1 MEGFGASAFNGVG
14 AVMKKRRSVT
24 SRRPRLEAQ
33 LIMESHDI
41 SLPSNNSRRLSPD
54 ENGGSEAGFRRKEY
68 CLNNPLPRS
77 SSGNRVEGGISSKKI
92 KRDKKTFGVFDGYY
106 GSGCP
111 RGGNGSDLKHC
122 SEGALAP
129 AYWKSSSKT
138 KGSIEMQ
145 SKSPDG
151 SMGRS
156 GDGDNMHLPE
166 GAQSLSAES
175 KLRKVKLK
183 VGGVTRTIHAKSN
196 LDSGNGGSSAKPP
209 RSSDAIR
216 HHQRLSPQDN
226 SDDRSLEKGNG
237 LQGSAW
243 KDSSGVSFSRG
254 TKDDSHG
261 ESISGKQTDKLHDIS
276 SFEPVRKSKRVPKR
290 RVLDGAFDDVEE
302 DDEIRYLEKLKTSK
316 VSADQTAELEDTGED
331 GVKKR
336 KISKLSKNRSTPYE
350 VDEDFVMSR
359 SNKENRKKLRSGRES
374 DDTYYVEEEEPG
386 SDGGPDA
393 RRKKQK
399 VSVDSPADLRTEP
412 LTTRQRALQS
422 GKGGNGE
429 SLIEFPNGLP
439 PAPSRKQKEKLSEVE
454 IQAKK
459 AEAAQRRKMQVE
471 KAARESEAEA
481 IRKILGL
488 DSDKRKEEKK
498 QKERE
503 EKVKAAK
510 SHILASSTIKWVMG
524 PTGTVVIF
532 PEDVGLPNIF
542 SSKPCSYPPP
552 REKCAGPSCT
562 NEYKYRD
569 SKSKLPLCSLQC
581 YKAVQG
587 SAQRL
592 TTC

>member
-1 MEGFGASAFNGVG
+1 MEGFGASAFGGVS
-14 AVMKKRRSVT
+14 AVMKKRRSAT

-33 LIMESHDI
+33 LIMEGHDT
-41 SLPSNNSRRLSPD
+41 SPPLNNSRRLSPY
-54 ENGGSEAGFRRKEY
+54 ENGGNDAGFRRKEFY
-68 CLNNPLPRS
+68 LNNPPLRS
-77 SSGNRVEGGISSKKI
+77 SSANRIEGGTSSKKV
-92 KRDKKTFGVFDGYY
+92 KRDDKTFEDYY
-106 GSGCP
+106 GSGYS
-111 RGGNGSDLKHC
+111 RGGNGSDLKRC

-129 AYWKSSSKT
+129 ANLKSSNKT
-138 KGSIEMQ
+138 KESMEMQ
-145 SKSPDG
+145 SRSPDG
-151 SMGRS
+151 YMGRR
-156 GDGDNMHLPE
+156 GDGHDMHQPE
-166 GAQSLSAES
+166 GAQSISAEN

-196 LDSGNGGSSAKPP
+196 LEAGNGGTSAKPP
-209 RSSDAIR
+209 RSSDAFR
-216 HHQRLSPQDN
+216 HRQKLSPQDN
-226 SDDRSLEKGNG
+226 SDDHSPEKGSH
-237 LQGSAW
+237 LQGDAW
-243 KDSSGVSFSRG
+243 KDSSGMSFSRG
-254 TKDDSHG
+254 
-261 ESISGKQTDKLHDIS
+261 ESIFRKQTDKLPGIS
-276 SFEPVRKSKRVPKR
+276 SSEPVRKSKRVPKR
-290 RVLDGAFDDVEE
+290 RMLDAAFDDGEE

-316 VSADQTAELEDTGED
+316 VSSDQTADFEDAGED

-336 KISKLSKNRSTPYE
+336 KISKLPKNRGMPYE
-350 VDEDFVMSR
+350 VDEDYVMSR
-359 SNKENRKKLRSGRES
+359 SHKESRKKSRSGKES
-374 DDTYYVEEEEPG
+374 DDTDYVEEEEPG
-386 SDGGPDA
+386 SDGGPEA
-393 RRKKQK
+393 KRRKQK
-399 VSVDSPADLRTEP
+399 VSIDSPADVRTEP

-503 EKVKAAK
+503 EKAKAAK
-510 SHILASSTIKWVMG
+510 SQTLASSTIKWVMG

-532 PEDVGLPNIF
+532 PEDMGLPSMF

-569 SKSKLPLCSLQC
+569 SKTKLPLCSLQC

-592 TTC
+592 TC